1 MARCSCGVL
10 GTSSLLGFD
19 CPVAYVG
26 PPVPRLQATMPLLN
40 TICAE
45 NYMEQP
51 LRHDTRQIPGA
62 LGPGQAVAT
71 RIYCA
76 FYLFYYVTP
85 IFVAIVAD
93 SHLGRYV
100 TLVVSTIL
108 YGLGC
113 LGLTASSMPSNLEH
127 GWGIP
132 GLAVAM
138 VLVGLGGGGFRAT
151 IVPFIVDQQAWTEPR
166 LITLNTGEVVVT
178 DYQLTLQYICNLY
191 YWSVRT
197 LCPG

>member
-1 MARCSCGVL
+1 
-10 GTSSLLGFD
+10 
-19 CPVAYVG
+19 
-26 PPVPRLQATMPLLN
+26 MPLLN
-40 TICAE
+40 TLCAE

-51 LRHDTRQIPGA
+51 LRHDTRQTPGA
-62 LGPGQAVAT
+62 LGLGQAMAT
-71 RIYCA
+71 RTYCA

-100 TLVVSTIL
+100 SLVVSTIL
-108 YGLGC
+108 YCLGC
-113 LGLTASSMPSNLEH
+113 LAVTASSVPSSLER
-127 GWGIP
+127 GWGTP

-191 YWSVRT
+191 YWSVST
-197 LCPG
+197 LC

>member
-26 PPVPRLQATMPLLN
+26 PPVSRLQATMPLLN

-45 NYMEQP
+45 NYIEQP
-51 LRHDTRQIPGA
+51 LQHNTRQIPGA
-62 LGPGQAVAT
+62 LGLGQAVAT

-100 TLVVSTIL
+100 TLVISTIL

-113 LGLTASSMPSNLEH
+113 LALTASSMPSNLEH

-138 VLVGLGGGGFRAT
+138 VLVSLSRGGFRAT
-151 IVPFIVDQQAWTEPR
+151 IVPFIVDQQA
-166 LITLNTGEVVVT
+166 
-178 DYQLTLQYICNLY
+178 
-191 YWSVRT
+191 
-197 LCPG
+197 